1 MLGAIALVALTIG
14 LFLPSLL
21 VPSLVAGAVGGAGLY
36 VLSSTLMVQALAL
49 MAGIAAPTA
58 AVVLLVKRIRVL
70 RDSVEDREMSSL
82 HRLGGALLLF
92 VRTTILSLAAVPFV
106 VALLNHI
113 SYSLVLQQ
121 FRGVSA
127 LHLVPIGLV
136 ALYVFLYGSG
146 NTVIGNARKILSMP
160 LTVLWIAGVGVLAVV
175 GYYYLSRTGNSGQ
188 VTGIEKEFRS
198 LMENT
203 FGVRPRIKEFMFG
216 HPLFFAGI
224 FIALRY
230 RWGMVLLV
238 VGTIAQLSMVDTFAH
253 IHTPLL
259 LSFIRVLLGLGIGLL
274 LGFVAIAVWQVLERL
289 WQRWGKKVLGDA
301 GQ

>member
-1 MLGAIALVALTIG
+1 
-14 LFLPSLL
+14 
-21 VPSLVAGAVGGAGLY
+21 
-36 VLSSTLMVQALAL
+36 
-49 MAGIAAPTA
+49 
-58 AVVLLVKRIRVL
+58 
-70 RDSVEDREMSSL
+70 
-82 HRLGGALLLF
+82 
-92 VRTTILSLAAVPFV
+92 
-106 VALLNHI
+106 
-113 SYSLVLQQ
+113 
-121 FRGVSA
+121 
-127 LHLVPIGLV
+127 
-136 ALYVFLYGSG
+136 
-146 NTVIGNARKILSMP
+146 MP